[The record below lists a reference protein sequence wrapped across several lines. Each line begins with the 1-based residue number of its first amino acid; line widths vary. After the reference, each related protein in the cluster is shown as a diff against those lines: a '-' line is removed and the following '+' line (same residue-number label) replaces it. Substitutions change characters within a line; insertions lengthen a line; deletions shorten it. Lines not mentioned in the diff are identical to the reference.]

1 MGGQRTEDSLG
12 TTETAADNC
21 DGADGARSKHG
32 ALARCKYN
40 LLALE
45 ATEATEEPWR
55 NGRGQKYRRRRTK
68 TSSAHSMRKKKWRR
82 EQGEA
87 TP

>member
-32 ALARCKYN
+32 ALARSEYD
-40 LLALE
+40 LLASEELEASEALE
-45 ATEATEEPWR
+45 ALE
-55 NGRGQKYRRRRTK
+55 RGPARAGPAAGEDCHGDKNQ
-68 TSSAHSMRKKKWRR
+68 SAVRIR
-82 EQGEA
+82 
-87 TP
+87 